1 MATSTMQ
8 ATNGGIISWMPLTVS
23 SRSLGR
29 GAGPAEGAGQLRD
42 PEVDEVE
49 VSVDARRPARVG
61 GHDDGLGAGAL
72 GDLLHLVAVIVVR
85 GQQHLDLPLPHRV
98 DDFEHVARRG
108 RNSGLRLDIVEAGE
122 PELLREVVPLLVVA
136 RHFLAAE
143 RRALLEP
150 AAQPR
155 SERGTLVFMR
165 VQELEQLALAIEVG
179 ERRAAQDLNE
189 LVAVQRA
196 VDPILEVLLACRE
209 VVGALN
215 RKSTRLNS

>member
-8 ATNGGIISWMPLTVS
+8 ATNGGVISWIPPTVS
-23 SRSLGR
+23 SPSLGR
-29 GAGPAEGAGQLRD
+29 RPGPAGGARPLRD
-42 PEVDEVE
+42 PAA
-49 VSVDARRPARVG
+49 DA
-61 GHDDGLGAGAL
+61 
-72 GDLLHLVAVIVVR
+72 
-85 GQQHLDLPLPHRV
+85 
-98 DDFEHVARRG
+98 
-108 RNSGLRLDIVEAGE
+108 VEAGE
-122 PELLREVVPLLVVA
+122 PELLREVVPFLVVA

-155 SERGTLVFMR
+155 RERGALVF
-165 VQELEQLALAIEVG
+165 VPLQELEQLALAVEVG

-209 VVGALN
+209 VVGALGCDPLQPGEDVA
-215 RKSTRLNS
+215 RDLDRGDGRGPDVRGAAH

>member
-49 VSVDARRPARVG
+49 VGVNARRPARVG

-72 GDLLHLVAVIVVR
+72 GDLLHLVAVIVVG

-98 DDFEHVARRG
+98 DDLEHVARRG

-122 PELLREVVPLLVVA
+122 PELLREIVPLIVVA
-136 RHFLAAE
+136 RYFLAAE
-143 RRALLEP
+143 HRALLQP
-150 AAQPR
+150 AAEPR
-155 SERGTLVFMR
+155 HERATLV
-165 VQELEQLALAIEVG
+165 
-179 ERRAAQDLNE
+179 
-189 LVAVQRA
+189 LVPVP
-196 VDPILEVLLACRE
+196 D
-209 VVGALN
+209 
-215 RKSTRLNS
+215 S

>member
-23 SRSLGR
+23 PRSLGR

-49 VSVDARRPARVG
+49 VGVNARRPARVG

-150 AAQPR
+150 AAEPR
-155 SERGTLVFMR
+155 RERGTLVFVP
-165 VQELEQLALAIEVG
+165 VQELEQLPLAVE
-179 ERRAAQDLNE
+179 AAKRGPPQSLTGP
-189 LVAVQRA
+189 VAVQRPA
-196 VDPILEVLLACRE
+196 APSL
-209 VVGALN
+209 
-215 RKSTRLNS
+215 